1 MNTNKAAMW
10 TNQSNTSRTS
20 SRVLKFY
27 VITDPKGAG
36 GYLKVFLLQNINK
49 MMAAQNLYSAF
60 SLMAVANENTREE
73 HEILYGDI
81 S

>member
-1 MNTNKAAMW
+1 
-10 TNQSNTSRTS
+10 
-20 SRVLKFY
+20 